1 MTRVTRLDAAGARD
15 ALAELAALLHDCVQA
30 GASVSFLSGFTFAEA
45 RAFYESLL
53 PEIERGTRVLLAAYE
68 GEELAGSVQLV
79 HAWQPNSLHRAEVA
93 KLVVQPRMRGR
104 GIGRALMERLEE
116 EARAAGKTLL
126 VLDAVSGGAAD
137 RLYERLGW
145 TRLGVVPGYALD
157 PAGRP
162 EDAAFLYKRL

>member
-1 MTRVTRLDAAGARD
+1 MD
-15 ALAELAALLHDCVQA
+15 
-30 GASVSFLSGFTFAEA
+30 
-45 RAFYESLL
+45 
-53 PEIERGTRVLLAAYE
+53 
-68 GEELAGSVQLV
+68 
-79 HAWQPNSLHRAEVA
+79 
-93 KLVVQPRMRGR
+93 
-104 GIGRALMERLEE
+104 RLEE

-126 VLDAVSGGAAD
+126 VLDAVSGGGAD